1 MNKTGTRIGGVCG
14 VLAAL
19 AAVPA
24 YVVGSPE
31 TPRTAEDVRRYFDSA
46 PSFLTAN
53 GALPMLHVLL
63 CLVFLGSLVAVLHS
77 VAPGSAEVFT
87 VLGAGSAYVGLAAV
101 GLAAEVA
108 VPAAIVTFG
117 DTTIAQY
124 SRPFLGLAI
133 WIYHYTQMAA
143 AVMIVATGLVIWR
156 TSVLPR
162 FTAAFS
168 VLGVV
173 SLMHLWLGVISAYA
187 TIGWFLLM
195 GVVLLAS
202 PPPPSSRQAPST

>member
-1 MNKTGTRIGGVCG
+1 MNQTGTRIGGACA

-19 AAVPA
+19 VVVPA

-31 TPRTAEDVRRYFDSA
+31 TPRTAEDIGRYFDGA

-53 GALPMLHVLL
+53 GTLPLLHVLL
-63 CLVFLGSLVAVLHS
+63 CLVFLGSLVAVLRS
-77 VAPGSAEVFT
+77 VAPGSVSVYV
-87 VLGAGSAYVGLAAV
+87 VLGAGCTFVGLTAV

-117 DTTIAQY
+117 DVTVAQY

-133 WIYHYTQMAA
+133 WVYHFSQVTAA
-143 AVMIVATGLVIWR
+143 LMIGATGLLIWR

-162 FTAAFS
+162 FAAAFS

-173 SLMHLWLGVISAYA
+173 SLLHLWLGVFSAYA
-187 TIGWFLLM
+187 TIVWLILIGLVM
-195 GVVLLAS
+195 LAR
-202 PPPPSSRQAPST
+202 PPSPATRPAEST